1 MQRLNHPHVAKL
13 YDTVETEKEVILVLE
28 YVGGGSTH
36 GFLKSKPHRRML
48 EHDAVKIYAQLYSAL
63 SYLH

>member
-48 EHDAVKIYAQLYSAL
+48 EHDAVKIYA
-63 SYLH
+63 